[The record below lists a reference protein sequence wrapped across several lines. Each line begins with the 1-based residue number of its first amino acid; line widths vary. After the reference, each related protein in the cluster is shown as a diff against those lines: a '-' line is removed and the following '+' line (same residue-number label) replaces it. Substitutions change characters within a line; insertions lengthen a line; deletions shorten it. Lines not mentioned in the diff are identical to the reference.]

1 MEYFNY
7 NGKIYKNNTA
17 LISVNNRGLRY
28 GDGLFE
34 TLKSINST
42 IQFAEDHIERL
53 WKGMNLLQFKIPVH
67 FTAENLQQEILE
79 LLKKN
84 GHSNTARIRL
94 TIFRGDG
101 GLYDEIS
108 HIPHYLIQ
116 TWALPEDTGKWNSN
130 GLVLGVYAD
139 AKKSCDMLSNL
150 KHNNF
155 LPYAMAALYA
165 KKQKWNDAILFNS
178 HERICDTAIAN
189 IFLVKGDIIYTP
201 SLDEGC
207 IAGIMRKNIIN
218 QLVKDDLEII
228 EGKITI
234 EDLLD
239 ADEVFL
245 SNSIYYIRWV
255 QRIGDKEY
263 TNSLTQKIYSSF
275 LSTIS

>member
-7 NGKIYKNNTA
+7 NGKIYKDDVTV
-17 LISVNNRGLRY
+17 ISVNSRGLRF

-34 TLKSINST
+34 TLKSRSYEL
-42 IQFAEDHIERL
+42 QFADDHFVRL
-53 WKGMNLLQFKIPVH
+53 WKGMDLLQFKIPVH
-67 FTAENLQQEILE
+67 FTAENIKQQILK
-79 LLKKN
+79 LLNKN
-84 GHSNTARIRL
+84 DHKNIARIRL

-101 GLYDEIS
+101 GLFDEIN

-130 GLVLGVYAD
+130 GLLLDIYSDV
-139 AKKSCDMLSNL
+139 KKSCDVLSNL

-155 LPYAMAALYA
+155 LPYVMAALHA
-165 KKQKWNDAILFNS
+165 KKQKCNDAILLNN
-178 HERICDTAIAN
+178 HERICDTTIAN
-189 IFLVKGDIIYTP
+189 IFLIKGDVIYTP

-207 IAGIMRKNIIN
+207 IAGIMRKNILR
-218 QLVKDDLEII
+218 QLVKDNLRVFEGEI
-228 EGKITI
+228 TVD
-234 EDLLD
+234 DLLN

-245 SNSIYYIRWV
+245 SNSIYNIRWV

-263 TNSLTQKIYSSF
+263 TNSITQKIYTSF